1 LKAYRIGQSAEALA
15 IKKLAEAIEHGL
27 VPHASPV
34 RSIYRK
40 QWTNL
45 KTPQLEEQALDSL
58 EELDWLR
65 VVQATVQ
72 GGKSKRIMI
81 HPKFRNQVGAGL

>member
-1 LKAYRIGQSAEALA
+1 MAV
-15 IKKLAEAIEHGL
+15 KKLAESIEQGL
-27 VPHASPV
+27 VPHASSV

-45 KTPQLEEQALDSL
+45 KTPQLVEHALENL
-58 EELDWLR
+58 EELNWLR
-65 VVQATVQ
+65 VVHAAVQ

-81 HPKFRNQVGAGL
+81 HPKFRNQA